1 MLQEKGW
8 IELELAAA
16 AAAAAAAEDWFQR
29 QQREMMQT
37 AQMPRPQIPGP
48 PPPPPQ
54 RVVPPLGHVQEI
66 ERLKSEIAA
75 LTKDIEH
82 KNSVGLMAVQEIERL
97 KSEIAAEHSKSVGM
111 MAVQIDAMT
120 VQIRRNSEV
129 IERLIAALEQRDTA
143 AAAGRQTGVPSQSG
157 GDITRRTAYVSSSNE
172 GFLECTRPGPDS
184 SEQPENQAS
193 AG

>member
-1 MLQEKGW
+1 MLQDKGW
-8 IELELAAA
+8 IELEP
-16 AAAAAAAEDWFQR
+16 AAAAEDWFQR

-48 PPPPPQ
+48 PPGTAPDDDMGPPPPPPQ
-54 RVVPPLGHVQEI
+54 RVVPPLGHVHEI

-75 LTKDIEH
+75 LTKEIEH
-82 KNSVGLMAVQEIERL
+82 KN
-97 KSEIAAEHSKSVGM
+97 SVGM

-129 IERLIAALEQRDTA
+129 IERLIAALEQA

-157 GDITRRTAYVSSSNE
+157 GDITRGKAYVSSSNE
-172 GFLECTRPGPDS
+172 GVLECTRPGPDS